1 MNLKKLE
8 TNFEMESFYLILV
21 FFLGSCCQGNYW
33 NLISI

>member
-21 FFLGSCCQGNYW
+21 FFLAVAAKVTTG
-33 NLISI
+33 I